1 MIRLR
6 KTYPAPK
13 SLKAKT
19 SYNGEDVIG
28 QLMEDHHHKCYLCEK
43 TVTTDFQVEHHCSVD
58 GCAAK
63 AYAWSNLLLACSYC
77 NGKKGNR
84 FDHILHPCNNNIEDL
99 ISIIPDFSR
108 KKVQITSSCDLS
120 GISDTILLLD
130 RIHNGTVCGM
140 RTIREDEFYRL
151 FRKEIH
157 DFIKALREYK
167 EKEDSQALS
176 ALKEYLCMDRQFLGA
191 KFSIL
196 KKDAPDILNKLTKTV
211 KWNRK

>member
-13 SLKAKT
+13 SLKSKT
-19 SYNGEDVIG
+19 SYNGEDVVE
-28 QLMEDHHHKCYLCEK
+28 QLMKDHHHKCYLCEK
-43 TVTTDFQVEHHCSVD
+43 TVTTDFQVEHQCSVN
-58 GCAAK
+58 GCPAK
-63 AYAWSNLLLACSYC
+63 TYTWSNLLLACSYC

-84 FDHILHPCNNNIEDL
+84 FDHILHPCMNNVEDL

-108 KKVQITSSCDLS
+108 KMILITSSSNLS
-120 GISDTILLLD
+120 GISDTVLLLD
-130 RIHNGTVCGM
+130 RIHNGAKRGM
-140 RTIREDEFYRL
+140 RKIREDAFYRL

-157 DFIKALREYK
+157 DFIKALKEYQ
-167 EKEDSQALS
+167 EKEDNQALN
-176 ALKEYLCMDRQFLGA
+176 ALKDYLYMDRQFLGA

-196 KKDAPDILNKLTKTV
+196 KKDAPEILKKLATFV

>member
-13 SLKAKT
+13 SLKSKA

-28 QLMEDHHHKCYLCEK
+28 QLLKDHHHKCYLCEK

-58 GCAAK
+58 GNPAK
-63 AYAWSNLLLACSYC
+63 AYTWGNLLLACSYC
-77 NGKKGNR
+77 NSKKGNR
-84 FDHILHPCNNNIEDL
+84 FDHILHPCKENVEEL

-108 KKVQITSSCDLS
+108 KKILITSSSCLS
-120 GISDTILLLD
+120 GISDTVLLLD
-130 RIHNGTVCGM
+130 RIHNGTSRGM
-140 RTIREDEFYRL
+140 RTIREDVFYRL

-157 DFIKALREYK
+157 DFIKVLREYK
-167 EKEDSQALS
+167 EKADSQALS
-176 ALKEYLCMDRQFLGA
+176 ALKSHLIMDRQFLGA

-196 KKDAPDILNKLTKTV
+196 RKDAPEILKTLAASV